1 MHDGNIDISEIAD
14 NPKQFYGL
22 LRLDRLGTVNYF
34 PVGTSI
40 VALPFAFVGTM
51 VGASELEIAA
61 SAANTIAALSAVV
74 LFMLANNLG
83 GGISKSLFIA
93 LLFAL
98 GTSQLS
104 IHAGGLWSH
113 NVVVLMSF
121 LTLYVVTLK
130 DRRWI
135 LVLPFILFLGYL
147 SRPDFSLIIAATI
160 AYLLIVD
167 REKAI
172 QVIAILS
179 VLVLG
184 FLGYCYASYG
194 SVLPEGVPGE

>member
-1 MHDGNIDISEIAD
+1 MLISPADRSSTRTKILLGLLLLDTAVTQATLVKQALSPKLENTSDSRWYVPTALSILHDGNIDISEIAD

-113 NVVVLMSF
+113 RGCSMGTLDFTQLFQNASSCSF
-121 LTLYVVTLK
+121 K
-130 DRRWI
+130 
-135 LVLPFILFLGYL
+135 F
-147 SRPDFSLIIAATI
+147 
-160 AYLLIVD
+160 
-167 REKAI
+167 
-172 QVIAILS
+172 
-179 VLVLG
+179 
-184 FLGYCYASYG
+184 YCDH
-194 SVLPEGVPGE
+194 